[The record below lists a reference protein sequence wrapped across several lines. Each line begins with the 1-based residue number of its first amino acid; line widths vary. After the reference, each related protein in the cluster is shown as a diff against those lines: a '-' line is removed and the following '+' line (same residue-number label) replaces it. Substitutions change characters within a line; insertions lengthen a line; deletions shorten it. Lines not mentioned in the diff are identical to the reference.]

1 MAKAIL
7 LYSRETWVVREHV
20 CGAPVGPL
28 CSGSARMES
37 SSPSLSLSLSLMS
50 QPILPLLG
58 RPVCLGFVVLAKKK
72 QKKKHSAAEVIE
84 KKTEG

>member
-1 MAKAIL
+1 
-7 LYSRETWVVREHV
+7 
-20 CGAPVGPL
+20 
-28 CSGSARMES
+28 
-37 SSPSLSLSLSLMS
+37 MS

-72 QKKKHSAAEVIE
+72 KKKHSAAEVIE